1 MFNIYQLY
9 SVLRMLYFYELLK
22 TYTSFCIPGFHRNNN
37 SCARNLH
44 SAVILQT
51 TEVSCRKRFCPIK
64 MEVFTK
70 Q

>member
-1 MFNIYQLY
+1 MFNIFNNINVIYI
-9 SVLRMLYFYELLK
+9 LLNS
-22 TYTSFCIPGFHRNNN
+22 YTSFCVSGFHRNNN
-37 SCARNLH
+37 SCGRNLH

-51 TEVSCRKRFCPIK
+51 TEVSCGKRFCPIK